1 MPLVGAGHTEITPLR
16 VATCKSPESEHGQL
30 CFPLATHPM
39 DRLENSLLSY
49 AATPGNVWLSG
60 ALVGQLR
67 GRVATCLHL
76 RQHHQLWL
84 RALVY
89 WFDLKLLSR
98 DLICQRQLM
107 MPHNST
113 SRRVFRCSEGAFSN
127 LKQSAQKSCIP
138 SLNSCW
144 CKKPLSWIF

>member
-16 VATCKSPESEHGQL
+16 VATCKSQNQSTVSSASLGYPPHGPIGKQSPQL
-30 CFPLATHPM
+30 CSNPQGTFDSVVPCI
-39 DRLENSLLSY
+39 
-49 AATPGNVWLSG
+49 
-60 ALVGQLR
+60 GQLR

-98 DLICQRQLM
+98 DLICQGQ
-107 MPHNST
+107 HDAT
-113 SRRVFRCSEGAFSN
+113 
-127 LKQSAQKSCIP
+127 
-138 SLNSCW
+138 
-144 CKKPLSWIF
+144 